1 VTTLVPNLLTG
12 LRLTAMPVLVWLIL
26 GDNGGNGP
34 SRWWALLVFL
44 VASATDFLDGHLA
57 RRWKVVSTFGKFA
70 DPIADKIMVLA
81 VLASLCIV
89 DDLHWW
95 PVILLAVREV
105 VVTLGRLSVAKKV
118 VIPASGGG
126 KIKTFLQMSAIAFFL
141 WPSSPSWLDE
151 VAWWLLIAAVVVAV
165 VSGVDYMR
173 RILKARRLDR
183 VGSGAGG

>member
-26 GDNGGNGP
+26 GDNGANGP
-34 SRWWALLVFL
+34 GRWWALLVFL
-44 VASATDFLDGHLA
+44 TASATDFLDGFLA
-57 RRWKVVSTFGKFA
+57 RRWKVVSAFGKLA

-81 VLASLCIV
+81 AFASLCIV

-95 PVILLAVREV
+95 PVIVLAVREV

-126 KIKTFLQMSAIAFFL
+126 KIKTLLQISSIAFFL
-141 WPSSPSWLDE
+141 WPPSPAWLDE
-151 VAWWLLIAAVVVAV
+151 VAWWMLIAAVVVAV
-165 VSGVDYMR
+165 VSGVDYVR
-173 RILKARRLDR
+173 RILRAMRLER
-183 VGSGAGG
+183 VGGEAGG